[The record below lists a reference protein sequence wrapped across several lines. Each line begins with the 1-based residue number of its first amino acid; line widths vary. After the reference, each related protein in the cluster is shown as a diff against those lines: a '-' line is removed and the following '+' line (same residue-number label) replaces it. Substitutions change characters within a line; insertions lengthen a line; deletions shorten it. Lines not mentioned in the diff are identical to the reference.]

1 MPIVILL
8 GPTGVGK
15 TDAAIGLAERLE
27 CHLVNMDS
35 TQVYR
40 GLDIGSAKP
49 PRALLAQYPHALID
63 IRDPADPYTA
73 ADFVADADREVRE
86 ALAAGKMPVLVG
98 GAMLYAR
105 AFRDGLAALPRAN
118 PEVRAAIEAE
128 AEALGWP
135 RLHDRLARVDP
146 VAAAGIHPHN
156 GVRLQRA
163 LEVFETTGRPI
174 SDYWKADR
182 PSPASERLGERL
194 LELALVPQDRAT
206 LHRRIEARFDAMLK
220 AGFAEEVRRLRRRPD
235 LDPRL
240 PALRA
245 VGYRQMWGHL
255 AGEFDAAEMRAKALA
270 ATRQLARRQLTWLRS
285 WPWVKTLP
293 SGDGASSARLEDV
306 VAHDCTLVSHSQ
318 TSLLF

>member
-1 MPIVILL
+1 MSIVMLL
-8 GPTGVGK
+8 GPTAAGK
-15 TDAAIGLAERLE
+15 TDAAIALAERLP
-27 CHLVNMDS
+27 CHLISMDS

-49 PRALLAQYPHALID
+49 QPSLLARHPHALID
-63 IRDPADPYTA
+63 IRDPAEPYTA
-73 ADFVADADREVRE
+73 ADFVADADREVRQ
-86 ALAAGKMPVLVG
+86 ALTAGKTPVLVG

-128 AEALGWP
+128 AEAEGWSK
-135 RLHDRLARVDP
+135 LHARLAKVDP

-174 SDYWKADR
+174 SDYWKAQKQ
-182 PSPASERLGERL
+182 SPASERLGEPL
-194 LELALVPQDRAT
+194 LELAVVLEDRAT
-206 LHRRIEARFDAMLK
+206 LHRRIEVRFDAMLQT
-220 AGFAEEVRRLRRRPD
+220 GFAEEVRHLRQRSD
-235 LDPRL
+235 LNSRL

-245 VGYRQMWGHL
+245 VGYRQMWQHL
-255 AGEFDAAEMRAKALA
+255 DGAFDFAEMRAKALA

-293 SGDGASSARLEDV
+293 SADEAAEAASVARRKPAQFIANRALYR
-306 VAHDCTLVSHSQ
+306 
-318 TSLLF
+318 

>member
-1 MPIVILL
+1 MPILMLL
-8 GPTGVGK
+8 GPTAAGK
-15 TDAAIGLAERLE
+15 TDAAIALAERGGY
-27 CHLVNMDS
+27 HLINMDS

-49 PRALLAQYPHALID
+49 QPSLLARHPHALID
-63 IRDPADPYTA
+63 IRDPAEPYTA
-73 ADFVADADREVRE
+73 ADFVADADREVRQ
-86 ALAAGKMPVLVG
+86 ALATGKTPVLVG

-128 AEALGWP
+128 AEAEGWP
-135 RLHDRLARVDP
+135 KLHARLAQVDP

-174 SDYWKADR
+174 SDYWKAQKQ
-182 PSPASERLGERL
+182 SPASERLGEPL
-194 LELALVPQDRAT
+194 LEFAVVPEDRAA
-206 LHRRIEARFDAMLK
+206 LHRRIEVRFDAMLQ
-220 AGFAEEVRRLRRRPD
+220 AGFAEEVQRLRQRPD
-235 LDPRL
+235 LHPRL

-245 VGYRQMWGHL
+245 VGYRQMWQHL
-255 AGEFDAAEMRAKALA
+255 DGAFDFAEMRAKALA

-293 SGDGASSARLEDV
+293 SADEAADAASVARREW
-306 VAHDCTLVSHSQ
+306 ARGTGIRHC
-318 TSLLF
+318 

>member
-1 MPIVILL
+1 MPIVMLL
-8 GPTGVGK
+8 GPTAAGK
-15 TDAAIGLAERLE
+15 TDAAIALAERGGY
-27 CHLVNMDS
+27 HLINMDS

-49 PRALLAQYPHALID
+49 PPAILARHPHALID
-63 IRDPADPYTA
+63 IRDPAAPYTA
-73 ADFVADADREVRE
+73 ADFVADADREVRQ
-86 ALAAGKMPVLVG
+86 ALTTGKTPVLVG

-128 AEALGWP
+128 AEAEGWP
-135 RLHDRLARVDP
+135 KLHARLAQVDP

-156 GVRLQRA
+156 GVRLLRA

-174 SDYWKADR
+174 SDYWKAQKQ
-182 PSPASERLGERL
+182 SPASKRLGAPVVEF
-194 LELALVPQDRAT
+194 AVVPGDRAT
-206 LHRRIEARFDAMLK
+206 LHRRIETRFDAMLE
-220 AGFAEEVRRLRRRPD
+220 AGFAEEVQRLRQRPD
-235 LDPRL
+235 LHPGL

-245 VGYRQMWGHL
+245 VGYRQMWHHL
-255 AGEFDAAEMRAKALA
+255 DGEFDFAEMRARALA

-293 SGDGASSARLEDV
+293 SADEAAVAASVARREW
-306 VAHDCTLVSHSQ
+306 ARGTGIRHC
-318 TSLLF
+318 

>member
-1 MPIVILL
+1 MPIVMLL
-8 GPTGVGK
+8 GPTAAGK
-15 TDAAIGLAERLE
+15 TDAAIALAERLR
-27 CHLVNMDS
+27 CHLINMDS

-49 PRALLAQYPHALID
+49 PRSVLARYPHALID
-63 IRDPADPYTA
+63 IRDPAEPYTA

-86 ALAAGKMPVLVG
+86 ALATGKTPVLVG

-105 AFRDGLAALPRAN
+105 AFRDGLAALPQAD
-118 PEVRAAIEAE
+118 PEIRAAIEAE
-128 AEALGWP
+128 AESQGWP
-135 RLHDRLARVDP
+135 KLHARLAEVDP

-174 SDYWKADR
+174 SNYWKEQKQC
-182 PSPASERLGERL
+182 PASERLGEPL
-194 LELALVPQDRAT
+194 LEFAVVPEDRAA
-206 LHRRIEARFDAMLK
+206 LHRRIEERFDAMLR
-220 AGFAEEVRRLRRRPD
+220 AGFAEEVQRLRQRPD
-235 LDPRL
+235 LHLRL

-255 AGEFDAAEMRAKALA
+255 GGEFEASEMRAKALA

-285 WPWVKTLP
+285 WPWVKALP
-293 SGDGASSARLEDV
+293 SADGAAAAASAAAV
-306 VAHDCTLVSHSQ
+306 IN
-318 TSLLF
+318 

>member
-1 MPIVILL
+1 MPIVMLL
-8 GPTGVGK
+8 GPTAAGK
-15 TDAAIGLAERLE
+15 TDAAIALAERGGY
-27 CHLVNMDS
+27 HLINMDS

-49 PRALLAQYPHALID
+49 PPAILARHPHALID
-63 IRDPADPYTA
+63 IRDPAEPYTA

-86 ALAAGKMPVLVG
+86 ALATGKTPVLVG

-128 AEALGWP
+128 AEAEGWP
-135 RLHDRLARVDP
+135 KLHARLAQVDP

-174 SDYWKADR
+174 SDYWKAQKQ
-182 PSPASERLGERL
+182 SPASERLGEPL
-194 LELALVPQDRAT
+194 LEFAVVPEDRAA
-206 LHRRIEARFDAMLK
+206 LHRRIEVRFDAMLQ
-220 AGFAEEVRRLRRRPD
+220 AGFAEEVQRLRQRPD
-235 LDPRL
+235 LHPRL
-240 PALRA
+240 PSLRA
-245 VGYRQMWGHL
+245 VGYRQMWQHL
-255 AGEFDAAEMRAKALA
+255 DGAFDFAEMRAKALA

-285 WPWVKTLP
+285 WPSVKTLP
-293 SGDGASSARLEDV
+293 SADETAVAASVARREW
-306 VAHDCTLVSHSQ
+306 ARGTGIRHC
-318 TSLLF
+318 

>member
-8 GPTGVGK
+8 GPTAAGK
-15 TDAAIGLAERLE
+15 TDAAIALAERLR
-27 CHLVNMDS
+27 CHLISMDS

-49 PRALLAQYPHALID
+49 PRSVLARYPHALID
-63 IRDPADPYTA
+63 IRDPAEPYTA
-73 ADFVADADREVRE
+73 ADFVADADREVRD
-86 ALAAGKMPVLVG
+86 ALATGKTPVLVG

-105 AFRDGLAALPRAN
+105 AFRDGLAALPRAD

-128 AEALGWP
+128 AESQGWP
-135 RLHDRLARVDP
+135 KLHARLAEVDP

-174 SDYWKADR
+174 SNYWKEQKQC
-182 PSPASERLGERL
+182 PASERLGEPL
-194 LELALVPQDRAT
+194 LEFAVVPEDRAA
-206 LHRRIEARFDAMLK
+206 LHRRIEERFDAMLRV
-220 AGFAEEVRRLRRRPD
+220 GFAEEVQRLRQRPD
-235 LDPRL
+235 LHLRL

-255 AGEFDAAEMRAKALA
+255 GGEFEACEMRAKALA
-270 ATRQLARRQLTWLRS
+270 ATRQLARRQLTWLRG
-285 WPWVKTLP
+285 WPWVRALP
-293 SGDGASSARLEDV
+293 SAERAAAAASAAAVID
-306 VAHDCTLVSHSQ
+306 
-318 TSLLF
+318 